1 MADIGGIAG
10 ERLKSFVERVENL
23 EAEKQALAEN
33 IKEVY
38 SEAKSSGFDIKI
50 LRQIIRLR
58 KMDEND
64 RSEMETLLD
73 VYKRALEM
81 E

>member
-23 EAEKQALAEN
+23 EAEKQALAED

-73 VYKRALEM
+73 DYKRALEM